1 MFLRQIK
8 LLIKIFLLL
17 FLVSNSSFSEVI
29 KEIQVIGNE
38 RVSNETIKMF
48 GSVSVNQN
56 LEKNQL
62 NDVLKRIY
70 SSNFFDDVEISFKEN
85 VLKIKVVEKPI
96 IINIKYNGI
105 KSNELRNIIS
115 ENRILKPRSSF
126 DETSLK
132 KDETNILSSLKSSG
146 YYFSKINSKIEILE
160 NNKLNLIY
168 DIELGEKS
176 KIKKIS
182 FIGNKIFKDKKLR
195 SVIISEETK
204 FWKFI
209 SGRKFLNSNIINLDK
224 RLLRN
229 FYLNKGYKNVEI
241 NSSFAKLINQNE
253 FELIFN
259 INANEKIYFND
270 INLELPVD
278 FKPDAFKDI
287 YKFFDKVKGEPYS
300 LVVKD
305 KIIKEIEIISLSEQ
319 YVSSK
324 ITVKEKLVSNKLNL
338 SFSIEESE
346 KFFVEKINIF
356 GNNIT
361 VESVIRNQLLLDE
374 GDPFNDILYTKSIN
388 EIKSL
393 NFFKETKADII
404 DGKNENSKI
413 INIYI
418 EEKPTGEISLGAG
431 AGTSG
436 TTIGFAVKENNFL
449 GKGINFT
456 NSLSISDET
465 IRGQFKVSNPNYKN
479 SDKAVNFGIEA
490 LEIDRAESFGYKTNK
505 TGFSFGTGFE
515 YLQNLNL
522 NIDFSNYYEKIST
535 DGTASALQKTQEG
548 NYWDTF
554 LNLDFDYDKRNQKFE
569 TTGGFRS
576 YFSTDLPLISDTNT
590 LSNTFNYKYYTELYE
605 NNVSTASFMLRA
617 ANSISG
623 DNIKL
628 SERLFIP
635 SYRLRGFE
643 NGKIGPK
650 DGNDYIGGNFLSA
663 INFTSTVPQI
673 LSNYQNMDIVLFLD
687 AANVWGVDYS
697 SSIDDGNAIRS
708 SVGVGVDWFTV
719 VGPLNFSLAQ
729 PILKESSD
737 KTESFRFNLGTTF

>member
-62 NDVLKRIY
+62 NEVLKRIY